1 VIHSTGPRIFG
12 QDPDLRNGVINIDA
26 AMLIDTHAHLDFPE
40 FAEDLDHVL
49 LRAKQAGV
57 ERIITIGT
65 TLQSSRKAVH
75 LAERYPQIYASV
87 GIHPNSASQECEDFL
102 SELEEMVK
110 HPKVVAVGETGLDY
124 YRLASRQEESEV
136 SQTAFGAASFTT
148 IENEIRDEAEIA
160 AQSAAFEQ
168 HLELAA
174 AAGKSVVIHQRDS
187 WEDTI
192 EVLRKYSTR
201 VRAVMHCFDAGLAQA
216 QEAVDLGHFVSF
228 TGMVTFEN
236 TSEVR
241 EGAKSVPIERI
252 MVESDS
258 PFLAPAPYRGKRCEP
273 AFVRQTAAFLANLR
287 GMSLAEFAAQTTQNA
302 QRFFG
307 LST

>member
-1 VIHSTGPRIFG
+1 
-12 QDPDLRNGVINIDA
+12 
-26 AMLIDTHAHLDFPE
+26 MLIDTHAHLDFSE

-49 LRAKQAGV
+49 LRAKQAGL

-65 TLQSSRKAVH
+65 TLLSSRKAIE

-87 GIHPNSASQECEDFL
+87 GIHPNSASQEREDFL

-124 YRLASRQEESEV
+124 YRLASKQEESEV
-136 SQTAFGAASFTT
+136 SRTAFGAASFTT

-160 AQSAAFEQ
+160 TQSAAFEQ

-192 EVLRKYSTR
+192 EILRKYSTR
-201 VRAVMHCFDAGLAQA
+201 VRAVMHSFDAGLAQA
-216 QEAVDLGHFVSF
+216 QEVVDLGHFVSF
-228 TGMVTFEN
+228 SGIVTFEN

-241 EGAKSVPIERI
+241 EAAKSIPIERI

-258 PFLAPAPYRGKRCEP
+258 PFLAPAPYRRKRCEP
-273 AFVRQTAAFLANLR
+273 AFVRETAAFIANLR
-287 GMSLAEFAAQTTQNA
+287 GMSLAAFAARTTENA
-302 QRFFG
+302 QEFFG
-307 LST
+307 LS

>member
-1 VIHSTGPRIFG
+1 M
-12 QDPDLRNGVINIDA
+12 
-26 AMLIDTHAHLDFPE
+26 MLIDTHAHLDFPE

-65 TLQSSRKAVH
+65 TLQSSRKAIQ

-87 GIHPNSASQECEDFL
+87 GIHPNSASQERKDFL

-110 HPKVVAVGETGLDY
+110 HPKVVAIGETGLDY
-124 YRLASRQEESEV
+124 HRLPSKQAGAEV
-136 SQTAFGAASFTT
+136 SQATFGAASFGTM
-148 IENEIRDEAEIA
+148 EVEIHDEAEKA
-160 AQSAAFEQ
+160 AQSTVFEQ

-192 EVLRKYSTR
+192 ELLRKYSTR

-216 QEAVDLGHFVSF
+216 QEVVDLGHFVSF
-228 TGMVTFEN
+228 TGIVTFEN
-236 TSEVR
+236 ASEVR
-241 EGAKSVPIERI
+241 EAAKSVPIERI
-252 MVESDS
+252 MLETDC
-258 PFLAPAPYRGKRCEP
+258 PYLVPVPNRGKRCEP
-273 AFVRQTAAFLANLR
+273 AFVRETAAFIANLR
-287 GMSLAEFAAQTTQNA
+287 RMSLAAFAAQTTQNA
-302 QRFFG
+302 QEFFG
-307 LST
+307 LNT

>member
-1 VIHSTGPRIFG
+1 
-12 QDPDLRNGVINIDA
+12 
-26 AMLIDTHAHLDFPE
+26 MLIDTHAHLDFPE

-65 TLQSSRKAVH
+65 TLQSSRKAIQ

-87 GIHPNSASQECEDFL
+87 GIHPNSASQEREDFC

-110 HPKVVAVGETGLDY
+110 HPKVVSVGETGLDY
-124 YRLASRQEESEV
+124 YRLASKQEESEV
-136 SQTAFGAASFTT
+136 SQTTFGAASFTT
-148 IENEIRDEAEIA
+148 IENEIRDESEIA

-201 VRAVMHCFDAGLAQA
+201 VRAVIHCFDAGLAQA
-216 QEAVDLGHFVSF
+216 QELVDLVLFPGI
-228 TGMVTFEN
+228 VTF
-236 TSEVR
+236 
-241 EGAKSVPIERI
+241 
-252 MVESDS
+252 
-258 PFLAPAPYRGKRCEP
+258 L
-273 AFVRQTAAFLANLR
+273 
-287 GMSLAEFAAQTTQNA
+287 NA
-302 QRFFG
+302 I
-307 LST
+307 

>member
-1 VIHSTGPRIFG
+1 
-12 QDPDLRNGVINIDA
+12 
-26 AMLIDTHAHLDFPE
+26 MLIDTHAHLDFPE

-65 TLQSSRKAVH
+65 SLESSRKAVH

-87 GIHPNSASQECEDFL
+87 GIHPNSASQEREDFL

-136 SQTAFGAASFTT
+136 SEATFGAASFTT
-148 IENEIRDEAEIA
+148 IENEIRDEAEMA

-174 AAGKSVVIHQRDS
+174 AARISVVIHQRDS

-201 VRAVMHCFDAGLAQA
+201 VRAVIHCFDAGLAQA
-216 QEAVDLGHFVSF
+216 QEVVDLVSF
-228 TGMVTFEN
+228 TGIVTFEN
-236 TSEVR
+236 ASEVR
-241 EGAKSVPIERI
+241 EAAKSVS
-252 MVESDS
+252 ES
-258 PFLAPAPYRGKRCEP
+258 LNCR
-273 AFVRQTAAFLANLR
+273 
-287 GMSLAEFAAQTTQNA
+287 TQSRLLWNP
-302 QRFFG
+302 QG
-307 LST
+307 LQIIF

>member
-1 VIHSTGPRIFG
+1 
-12 QDPDLRNGVINIDA
+12 
-26 AMLIDTHAHLDFPE
+26 MLIDTHAHLDFSE
-40 FAEDLDHVL
+40 FAEDLDRVL
-49 LRAKQAGV
+49 LRAKQAGL

-65 TLQSSRKAVH
+65 TLFSSRKAIE
-75 LAERYPQIYASV
+75 LTERYPQIYASV
-87 GIHPNSASQECEDFL
+87 GIHPNSASQEREDFL

-124 YRLASRQEESEV
+124 CRLASKQEESEV

-160 AQSAAFEQ
+160 AQSATFEQ

-192 EVLRKYSTR
+192 EILRKYSTG

-228 TGMVTFEN
+228 TGIVTFEN
-236 TSEVR
+236 TGEVR
-241 EGAKSVPIERI
+241 EAAKSIPIERI

-273 AFVRQTAAFLANLR
+273 AFVRETAAFIAKLR
-287 GMSLAEFAAQTTQNA
+287 GMSLAEFAAQTTRNA
-302 QRFFG
+302 QGFFG